1 MSSRSFLAFLI
12 LVVSS
17 VILSA
22 QTPEHPN
29 GIGVRF
35 LFLDHFTPNIADKG
49 EPQQLTN
56 GVELS
61 LKRNLGNR
69 YLNVV
74 LPLKFA
80 VAKFPGEATET
91 RFASADLLLEAA
103 LFNPD
108 NLVSPYLF
116 AGGGFVMEDFEKYNV
131 QFPVGLG
138 TNMRL
143 SRGFF
148 LNFQVE
154 YRKSLEKGRDNLQY
168 GAGFLFIPG
177 LRKKPMPVDT
187 DGDGIFD
194 SDDLCPTLAGT
205 LPCKGCPDMDNDNI
219 ADHLDLC
226 PEFAGTV
233 ATSGCPDGDAD
244 GIADRDDECP
254 EIAGLA
260 AFNGCPDTDGDG
272 VPDKSDMCPEV
283 SGPSDTQGCPDTD
296 RDGVLDKDD
305 KCPDVAGVVALSGCP
320 EEVPAKSSVP
330 EEVIM
335 QPEAQ
340 KPVQEKK
347 IQPAPPAAKQVPS
360 ETKKVRTPEKQAE
373 PSKKEP
379 TKVEK
384 TNEPAREPDR
394 DGDGVPD
401 SKDACPDLFGE
412 TRYAGC
418 PKPVTSEEDQ
428 KEEADLQTD
437 RDEDGVPDYLDRC
450 PLSPGPAGNE
460 GCPVISAEDRSVL
473 DLAMR
478 AIQFESGSAIIL
490 AKSYHTLDKV
500 AEVMLKY
507 PDYYLII
514 NGHTDNVGSTRVN
527 QALSEKRARAC
538 YNYLVSRGV
547 KSKRMI
553 YAGFGGDKPLTSN
566 RKEEGRAINRR
577 VEFIMYLK

>member
-1 MSSRSFLAFLI
+1 MIPMSSRPALTLIIALAFS
-12 LVVSS
+12 LVSM
-17 VILSA
+17 A
-22 QTPEHPN
+22 QNPEHPN
-29 GIGVRF
+29 GLGARF
-35 LFLDHFTPNIADKG
+35 LFLDHFTPNIADRG
-49 EPQQLTN
+49 EPQELTN
-56 GVELS
+56 GVEVS
-61 LKRNLGNR
+61 YKRNLGTR
-69 YLNVV
+69 YLNAV

-80 VAKFPGEATET
+80 VAKFPGEAAET

-103 LFNPD
+103 LFNP
-108 NLVSPYLF
+108 NNFVSPYLF
-116 AGGGFVMEDFEKYNV
+116 AGGGFVMEDFKSNNI

-177 LRKKPMPVDT
+177 LHRKLIPVDT

-194 SDDLCPTLAGT
+194 DEDMCPTLAGSP
-205 LPCKGCPDMDNDNI
+205 PCKGCPDMDNDSI

-226 PEFAGTV
+226 PELAGTTL
-233 ATSGCPDGDAD
+233 TSGCPDSDMD
-244 GIADRDDECP
+244 GIADRDDDCP
-254 EIAGLA
+254 EISGLA

-272 VPDKSDMCPEV
+272 IADKSDMCPEAF
-283 SGPSDTQGCPDTD
+283 GPTETEGCPDTD
-296 RDGVLDKDD
+296 RDGILDKDD
-305 KCPDVAGVVALSGCP
+305 KCPDVAGVASQSGCP
-320 EEVPAKSSVP
+320 ELPEKHTEPDVSLTTPSEKAAESIKPA
-330 EEVIM
+330 
-335 QPEAQ
+335 A
-340 KPVQEKK
+340 PVQPGKRETESEVQKDK
-347 IQPAPPAAKQVPS
+347 STAK
-360 ETKKVRTPEKQAE
+360 
-373 PSKKEP
+373 P
-379 TKVEK
+379 TVSQKVEDK
-384 TNEPAREPDR
+384 PKVPKSEPDR

-401 SKDACPDLFGE
+401 SKDACPDLPGE
-412 TRYAGC
+412 AAYAGC
-418 PKPVTSEEDQ
+418 PQPASTEEDQ
-428 KEEADLQTD
+428 KEEADLRVDQD
-437 RDEDGVPDYLDRC
+437 GDGVPDYLDRC

-460 GCPVISAEDRSVL
+460 GCPVITAEDRSVL

-478 AIQFESGSAIIL
+478 AIQFESGSSIIL

-500 AEVMLKY
+500 ADIMLKY

-547 KSKRMI
+547 KAKRMI

-566 RKEEGRAINRR
+566 RKSEGRAINRR